1 MVFSKFLIRDN
12 HSVNLNQ
19 LISSLQCVFI
29 VDLLTSI
36 YLRYHSFTFY
46 RSSVLR
52 SLAIFPARPHNIF
65 TNYCSPAESLTYWHR
80 PHTSKTRLPVLF
92 IHGIGVGLYPYID
105 FLAGINPS
113 GAKHSLDG
121 DVGIIAIEI
130 MSVSSRIT
138 AEAMSK
144 DKICNE
150 VYHILEAHGWDK
162 CVLVSHS

>member
-1 MVFSKFLIRDN
+1 MNFGL
-12 HSVNLNQ
+12 LMP
-19 LISSLQCVFI
+19 SLQCVLL

-36 YLRYHSFTFY
+36 HLRYHSFIFY

-65 TNYCSPAESLTYWHR
+65 TSYCSPAKSLTYWHR

-92 IHGIGVGLYPYID
+92 IHGIGVGLYPYIE
-105 FLAGINPS
+105 FLADINS
-113 GAKHSLDG
+113 SRAKCSLDG
-121 DVGIIAIEI
+121 DVGIIAVEI

-144 DKICNE
+144 DEIRRE
-150 VYHILEAHGWDK
+150 VHHILEAHGWNK
-162 CVLVSHS
+162 YVLVSHS